1 MIATASKARRRLDPH
16 FRTSPFVYGIMK
28 WVVTRIMHLLYRY
41 EVVGAEN
48 FALEGPAI
56 VVVNHLHL
64 LDPLAV
70 APISPRQIV
79 TLAASKWRSNLLVGT
94 VLRLAG
100 VIFVRRGEVDRE
112 ALRAC
117 QNVLSAGGMLA
128 IAPEGTRSRTGQLQ
142 HAKAGVAYITMR
154 TGATLLPVAVWG
166 VEKLS
171 MWFRFKRP
179 TCYVAVGRPFG
190 CRVPTAR
197 SRPTFCERGRQVI
210 EIGRMLPSEYR
221 GFMPRRSRRSTPR
234 VPRISIQV
242 DRTGGMSL
250 PYRCADRSRV

>member
-179 TCYVAVGRPFG
+179 TCYVAVGRPF
-190 CRVPTAR
+190 RL
-197 SRPTFCERGRQVI
+197 SRPDGKITTDILREMADEVMI

-221 GFMPRRSRRSTPR
+221 GVYAETIAAVDAGESPESPFKWIERS
-234 VPRISIQV
+234 
-242 DRTGGMSL
+242 G
-250 PYRCADRSRV
+250 A